1 MPTRRSFLV
10 AAGGAALAA
19 PALAFV
25 PRNQAPASVY
35 DTRRGVAVDGT
46 DVVAYFTESRPVRGS
61 SDHSARWGGSTWR
74 FSSAANRDA
83 FAADPLRYAP
93 QYGGWCAWAVAEGY
107 LAPTEPE
114 QWTIR
119 DGRLYL
125 NANASVQQRWLA
137 DPAGFIAE
145 ADRRWPTLV

>member
-1 MPTRRSFLV
+1 MTTRRSLILA
-10 AAGGAALAA
+10 AAGGALAA

-25 PRNQAPASVY
+25 PRTSPPASLY
-35 DTRRGVAVDGT
+35 ETRRGVAVDGT
-46 DVVAYFTESRPVRGS
+46 DVVAYFAEGRAVPGDGAHT
-61 SDHSARWGGSTWR
+61 ARWAGTTWR
-74 FSSAANRDA
+74 FASAANRDA
-83 FAADPLRYAP
+83 FAAEPLRYAP
-93 QYGGWCAWAVAEGY
+93 QYGGWCAWAVAQGY

-137 DPAGFIAE
+137 DPAGFITE
-145 ADRRWPTLV
+145 ADRVWPTLV